1 MIKWFINLFKSA
13 AAALKSEGSA
23 FIKLAKH
30 DEAILLAKGKII
42 ALEAAHEAKHAILS
56 ELEKAAVAVH
66 TESGKIAD
74 RIKELDASL

>member
-1 MIKWFINLFKSA
+1 MLKKFLNLFRSA

-23 FIKLAKH
+23 FVKLAKH
-30 DEAILLAKGKII
+30 EEAILAAKGKII
-42 ALEAAHEAKHAILS
+42 ALEAAHEAKHALLS

-74 RIKELDASL
+74 RIAALDASL